1 MINKSL
7 QTEIKAFFTF
17 NPTSQQELTVKKIAQ
32 FLESPSSEAL
42 FLLKGYAGTGKT
54 TVVASLV
61 RMMLANKMKVVL
73 LAPTGRAARVFSSY
87 ANTLAMTIH
96 RKIYRQE
103 RYGDLESHFKIN
115 DNKHTSTLFIV
126 DEASMIGHHDNIYNQ
141 FGSGSLLDDLVKYV
155 YQGNNCKLMLI
166 GDQGQLPPV
175 GSPYSVALDTNHLK
189 SYSLDVTEIE
199 MTQVVR
205 QAENSG
211 ILYQATLLRQAMAAD
226 SCELLPKIAACR
238 YPDIEIVSGEDLL
251 ESIDN
256 AYHEWGIEDTIIIT
270 RSNKRAN
277 LYNQG
282 IRARILDREEE
293 ELERGDWLMIGKN
306 NYYWSEKN
314 KQEGFLAN
322 GEMAEVKRVQHR
334 TEIYGFDF
342 AYVELKFPEH
352 PELEL
357 EAMILLNTLRTETP
371 NLSREENEKLYT
383 AILEDYEDISIKH
396 ERVQALKKDMYY
408 NALQIKYA
416 YAITCHKS
424 QGGQWH
430 TVFLDGAFLPEKMRT
445 TEGFRWLYTA
455 ITRATDKLY
464 LVNYP
469 SDEID

>member
-1 MINKSL
+1 MIKKFL
-7 QTEIKAFFTF
+7 EPEIKAFFTF

-32 FLESPSSEAL
+32 FLESLNPEAL

-54 TVVASLV
+54 TVVAALV
-61 RMMLANKMKVVL
+61 NMMLAKEMKVVL

-87 ANTLAMTIH
+87 ANTPAMTIH

-103 RYGDLESHFKIN
+103 TYGDFESHFKLN
-115 DNKHTSTLFIV
+115 DNKHSHTLFIV
-126 DEASMIGHHDNIYNQ
+126 DEASMIGHHDNSPNQ
-141 FGSGSLLDDLVKYV
+141 FGSGSLLDDLIKYV

-175 GSPYSVALDTNHLK
+175 GSPNSVALDAHHLET
-189 SYSLDVTEIE
+189 YSLDVTEIE

-211 ILYQATLLRQAMAAD
+211 ILYQATLLRKAMAAD
-226 SCELLPKIAACR
+226 SCELLAKIPASR
-238 YPDIEIVSGEDLL
+238 FPDIEIVSGEELL

-256 AYHEWGIEDTIIIT
+256 AYYKWGIKETIIIT

-293 ELERGDWLMIGKN
+293 LERGDWLMISKN
-306 NYYWSEKN
+306 NYYWTEQN
-314 KQEGFLAN
+314 KQDGFLAN
-322 GEMAEVKRVQHR
+322 GEMAEVKRVHDR
-334 TEIYGFDF
+334 TELYGFDF
-342 AYVELKFPEH
+342 CYVELGFPEH
-352 PELEL
+352 PNLEL
-357 EAMILLNTLRTETP
+357 EAMILLNTLRTESP
-371 NLSREENEKLYT
+371 NLSREENEQLYN
-383 AILEDYEDISIKH
+383 AVLEDYQDIEVKREKI
-396 ERVQALKKDMYY
+396 QAIKKDSYY

-430 TVFLDGAFLPEKMRT
+430 TVFLDGAFLPEKMRNK
-445 TEGFRWLYTA
+445 EGFRWLYTA
-455 ITRATDKLY
+455 MTRATDKLY

-469 SDEID
+469 SNEVE